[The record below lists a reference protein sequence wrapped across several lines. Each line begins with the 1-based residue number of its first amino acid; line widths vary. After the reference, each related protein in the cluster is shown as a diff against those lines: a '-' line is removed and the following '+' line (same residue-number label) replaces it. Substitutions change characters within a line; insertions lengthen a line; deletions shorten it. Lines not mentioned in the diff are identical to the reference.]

1 MDVRLPDGTI
11 VKNVPENI
19 TKAELIAK
27 LRANGMD
34 VSGLEEPKEGTTA
47 VRAAQ
52 MLTRGMAAPAA
63 GAALGGMVA
72 GPPGA
77 LVGSLA
83 VPAADIVAG
92 GMRFAGMDVGY
103 PSDLVQ
109 TALTRLGMPTPETQ
123 TERAL
128 VAGGGA
134 LGSVGGQVGALGQLA
149 RTATT
154 PVGRNIAQT
163 LAQQPARQ
171 IAAAAPAGAVAQAVG
186 EETESPVAGM
196 AAGAVAA
203 LPFGLG
209 ARGARIQ
216 PEQVKAQ
223 ATGLYDQL
231 RSTGFKVV
239 DSSFRANMQNIAGKL
254 RSQGYT
260 PTGFPKIEG
269 ALKELTTNRQ
279 AKTFDELQAL
289 RNIITSAQASN
300 DAAERRLAGIL
311 KDEFDT
317 YISNIPTR
325 DVRDAQGRILKDRG
339 NLDLWEQAR
348 GTYSRLKKSE
358 IFSDMLENAQLDQSK
373 FTQSGAENSLAG
385 QLRQLAKNKNK
396 MRLFTQEERDAIT
409 EAAKGD
415 TAQNLLKF
423 FGRFA
428 PTGPVS
434 GMFTGGAT
442 VANPAV
448 GATIAAGTSAARM
461 GASAMRRRS
470 VEDLMQQ
477 MLAGR
482 PVRQPSV
489 AATMATRGAMSAPPL
504 GLLFPYEE

>member
-1 MDVRLPDGTI
+1 MIIDIPNVGQVEFPDSMTEEEINAAARRLYQ
-11 VKNVPENI
+11 E
-19 TKAELIAK
+19 
-27 LRANGMD
+27 
-34 VSGLEEPKEGTTA
+34 SQPKEGTTP

-52 MLTRGMAAPAA
+52 MLTRGMAAPVA
-63 GAALGGMVA
+63 GAALGGAVG
-72 GPPGA
+72 GPVGA
-77 LVGSLA
+77 LAGSLA

-92 GMRFAGMDVGY
+92 GMRAAGMDVGY
-103 PSDLVQ
+103 PSELVQ
-109 TALTRLGMPTPETQ
+109 QALTRLGMPAPETPM
-123 TERAL
+123 ERAI
-128 VAGGGA
+128 VSGGGA
-134 LGSVGGQVGALGQLA
+134 LGGVGGQVGALSQLA

-154 PVGRNIAQT
+154 PVGRGVAQT
-163 LAQQPARQ
+163 LAQQPGRQ
-171 IAAAAPAGAVAQAVG
+171 LAAAAPAGAVAQAVG
-186 EETESPVAGM
+186 EETESPLAGM
-196 AAGAVAA
+196 AAGAATA

-209 ARGARIQ
+209 ARGPRIPQ
-216 PEQVKAQ
+216 EEVKAQ
-223 ATGLYDQL
+223 ATGLYDEL
-231 RSTGFKVV
+231 RSTGFKIV
-239 DSSFRANMQNIAGKL
+239 DRSFRANMQNIAGKL
-254 RSQGYT
+254 RNEGYT

-325 DVRDAQGRILKDRG
+325 DVRDAQGRFLKDRG
-339 NLDLWEQAR
+339 QLDLWEQAR

-358 IFSDMLENAQLDQSK
+358 VFSEMLENAQLDQSK
-373 FTQSGAENSLAG
+373 FTQSGAENSLAS

-396 MRLFTQEERDAIT
+396 MRLFTQDERDAIK
-409 EAAKGD
+409 EAAKGG
-415 TAQNLLKF
+415 TTQNLLKF

-434 GMFTGGAT
+434 GIFTGGAT
-442 VANPAV
+442 VASPMV
-448 GATIAAGTSAARM
+448 GIGLAAGTTAARM

-489 AATMATRGAMSAPPL
+489 AATMATRGAVSAPPL

>member
-1 MDVRLPDGTI
+1 MMPTYQVEIPNKG
-11 VKNVPENI
+11 KFNVDSD
-19 TKAELIAK
+19 KELTDYEAYQYALIE
-27 LRANGMD
+27 
-34 VSGLEEPKEGTTA
+34 SQKEDKSPI
-47 VRAAQ
+47 RPAQ
-52 MLTRGMAAPAA
+52 MLARGMAAPAA
-63 GAALGGMVA
+63 GAMLGGAVG
-72 GPPGA
+72 GPVGA
-77 LVGSLA
+77 IAGSLA

-92 GMRFAGMDVGY
+92 GMRAAGMNVGY
-103 PSDLVQ
+103 PSELVQ
-109 TALTRLGMPTPETQ
+109 SALTRLGLPEPQTM

-134 LGSVGGQVGALGQLA
+134 LGGAGGQLGALSQLA

-154 PVGRNIAQT
+154 KTGRGIAQT
-163 LAQQPARQ
+163 LAQQPGRQ
-171 IAAAAPAGAVAQAVG
+171 LAAAAPAGAAAQAVG
-186 EETESPVAGM
+186 EQNESPLAGM
-196 AAGAVAA
+196 AAGAAVG

-216 PEQVKAQ
+216 PEQVRAESDV
-223 ATGLYDQL
+223 LYDQL
-231 RSTGFKVV
+231 RSSGFKIV
-239 DSSFRANMQNIAGKL
+239 DRSFRANMQNLEGKL
-254 RSQGYT
+254 RKEGYT
-260 PTGFPKIEG
+260 PTGFSKIKG
-269 ALKELTTNRQ
+269 ALEELTTNRQ
-279 AKTFDELQAL
+279 PKTFDELQAL
-289 RNIITSAQASN
+289 RRVIASAQKSIEPE
-300 DAAERRLAGIL
+300 ERRLASIL
-311 KDEFDT
+311 KDEYDN

-348 GTYSRLKKSE
+348 GTYSRFKKSE
-358 IFSDMLENAQLDQSK
+358 IFSEMLERAELDKSK
-373 FTQSGAENSLAG
+373 FTQSGAENSLAT
-385 QLRQLAKNKNK
+385 QLRQLAENKNK
-396 MRLFTQEERDAIT
+396 MRLFTQEERNAIK

-489 AATMATRGAMSAPPL
+489 AATMATRGAVSAPPL